1 MDAQQG
7 ATALKENTDVWILKY
22 YPLLNRV
29 PIYLL
34 WYTDTD
40 KESTDKLFTFKT
52 GQIFATNSLNDLKN
66 IIVQNYAVIN
76 EFENLNI
83 WLNDFNNQ
91 VSSKVTI
98 YDINKIYDAVKAQ
111 NFEIEILE
119 GLTNFIN
126 LFGDYVHQNDDN
138 KHLKPLADNKYIR
151 KAWDYY
157 YDSVFWPRF
166 NDKHQFEAW
175 ERPPLKVNNAKL
187 IQGLEE
193 LIRCFED
200 NITIIN

>member
-1 MDAQQG
+1 MEVQEG

-22 YPLLNRV
+22 YPLLDPV
-29 PIYLL
+29 PVFLL

-66 IIVQNYAVIN
+66 IIVQNYAVIK
-76 EFENLNI
+76 EFENLNV
-83 WLNDFNNQ
+83 WLNDFDSQ
-91 VSSKVTI
+91 VSSKFII
-98 YDINKIYDAVKAQ
+98 YDINKIYNAVKVQ

-126 LFGDYVHQNDDN
+126 LFGDYVHQDHSNKNLKLLVDN
-138 KHLKPLADNKYIR
+138 KSIR

-157 YDSVFWPRF
+157 YNYVFWPRF
-166 NDKHQFEAW
+166 NDKDRFEAW
-175 ERPPLKVNNAKL
+175 ERPPFKVNVVKL
-187 IQGLEE
+187 IQGLEK

-200 NITIIN
+200 KITIIN

>member
-1 MDAQQG
+1 MDAQEG
-7 ATALKENTDVWILKY
+7 ATALKDNTDVWILKY
-22 YPLLNRV
+22 YPLLDAV
-29 PIYLL
+29 PIFLL

-66 IIVQNYAVIN
+66 IIVQNYAVIK

-83 WLNDFNNQ
+83 WLNDFDSQ
-91 VSSKVTI
+91 VSNKVII
-98 YDINKIYDAVKAQ
+98 YDINKIYSAVKVQ

-126 LFGDYVHQNDDN
+126 LFGDYVHQDHSNEN
-138 KHLKPLADNKYIR
+138 LKPLVDNKSIR

-157 YDSVFWPRF
+157 YNYVFWPRF
-166 NDKHQFEAW
+166 NDKDRFETW
-175 ERPPLKVNNAKL
+175 ERPPFKVNGVKL
-187 IQGLEE
+187 AQGLEE

-200 NITIIN
+200 KITIIN

>member
-1 MDAQQG
+1 MDPQQSS
-7 ATALKENTDVWILKY
+7 TALKENTDVWILKY
-22 YPLLNRV
+22 CPLFNKIPV
-29 PIYLL
+29 YLL

-40 KESTDKLFTFKT
+40 KESTDRLFTFKT

-83 WLNDFNNQ
+83 WLNDFDNQ

-98 YDINKIYDAVKAQ
+98 YDINKIYNAIKVQ

-119 GLTNFIN
+119 ELTNFIN
-126 LFGDYVHQNDDN
+126 LFGDYVHQNDNN
-138 KHLKPLADNKYIR
+138 KYLKPLTDNEYIG

-166 NDKHQFEAW
+166 NDKQQFEAW
-175 ERPPLKVNNAKL
+175 ERPPFKVNAMKL
-187 IQGLEE
+187 TQGLEE

-200 NITIIN
+200 KITIIY

>member
-1 MDAQQG
+1 MDAQEG
-7 ATALKENTDVWILKY
+7 ATALTENTDVWILKY
-22 YPLLNRV
+22 YPLLDDV
-29 PIYLL
+29 PVFLL

-40 KESTDKLFTFKT
+40 MESTDKLFTFKT

-66 IIVQNYAVIN
+66 IIVQNYAVIK

-83 WLNDFNNQ
+83 WLNDFDNQ
-91 VSSKVTI
+91 VSSQLII
-98 YDINKIYDAVKAQ
+98 YDIKKIYNAVKVQ

-126 LFGDYVHQNDDN
+126 LFGDYVYQDHSN
-138 KHLKPLADNKYIR
+138 KNLKPLVDNKSIR

-157 YDSVFWPRF
+157 YNYVFWPRF
-166 NDKHQFEAW
+166 NDKDRFEAW
-175 ERPPLKVNNAKL
+175 ERPPFKVNGVKL
-187 IQGLEE
+187 AQGLEE

-200 NITIIN
+200 KITIIN